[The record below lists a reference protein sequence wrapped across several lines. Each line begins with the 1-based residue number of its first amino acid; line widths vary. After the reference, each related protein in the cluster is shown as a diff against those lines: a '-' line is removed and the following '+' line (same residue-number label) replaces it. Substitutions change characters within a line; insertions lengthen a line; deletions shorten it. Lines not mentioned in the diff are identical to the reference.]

1 MSKISKTIALVLLT
15 VMTVSL
21 VPESVLAKEGVQA
34 EADKAYISKE
44 EEHAETSATEEPKEK
59 PSENTDKE
67 PEETPAETTKE
78 EPEKTPEETRDEEPA
93 EKPAEE
99 PAEKPAEEPSD
110 NNQKTHSRNSTE
122 NPADDGNSEEPKQ
135 EPETTQPAD
144 SIPVVE
150 GTWDET
156 DGKKIFLD
164 NSGKRVTG
172 FCKIS
177 DKIYF
182 FDEEGI
188 MKTGWITMTDGTRRY
203 FGADGAGL
211 VDCWKTIGKVKYH
224 FDENGIMA
232 TGLKNISGKI
242 YFFDSKGKIKKGW
255 VTTGGKKYYFDKNG
269 VAYTNRWLTKKKK
282 KYHFDSEGV
291 MAKGLTRIG
300 SSLYF
305 FNSKGQM
312 KKGWVTTGGKKYYFD
327 KKGKAYVNR
336 WLTKKKKKYHFDS
349 EGVMAKGL
357 TTIGSSLY
365 FFNSKGQMKKGW
377 VTTGGKKYYFDKKG
391 KAYVSR
397 WLTYKKKKYYFN
409 SEGVMST
416 GSVVIG
422 GQTYNFDS
430 NGKLK
435 TGWITI
441 NGIRYYADKNGKICV
456 NQWITYNK
464 HKYYLGEDGV
474 AVTGMQIIGSHIY
487 YFDSTGMMKTGW
499 ITIDGERYYFSS
511 SGAAFVGWHLINNER
526 YYFGEDGKMYHDTF
540 VDGFILGPDG
550 RVINY
555 AYEYDEEEDNDEAW
569 LMNHVI
575 DVGQMTANGVT
586 SSFGEISAHVLGYP
600 DPSYKSGLVVVS
612 GWTYVQYYDWS
623 EKKFHILK
631 AEDFDLNK
639 LKNGDYNTDFVALC
653 NLPGEKITLT
663 VNPSDEF
670 CDFLGWSR
678 KTSDDDKTYDA
689 GRIFSTNKT
698 ITVTVAEDEGYY
710 AHCNSPWTGCYFD
723 HTYRNGRVNGCPGY
737 RTFKI
742 HHLRG
747 RRSENGGW
755 TIDTESHRLVARI
768 AYYHPI
774 FFQYGTAAITHGE
787 CYGFFM
793 RDENAKYPTEDVYV
807 TILEDEYGRKPNDV
821 SYIHT
826 WIYDLNENG
835 GSDTFALMD
844 ANGKIIN
851 KIESIG
857 NGYYRHVNPL
867 TGETVDEFYDPERY
881 ERLQR

>member
-1 MSKISKTIALVLLT
+1 
-15 VMTVSL
+15 MTVSL

-34 EADKAYISKE
+34 ETDKAYISKEE

-59 PSENTDKE
+59 PSENADKE

-78 EPEKTPEETRDEEPA
+78 EPEKTPEETPAETRDEEPA

-110 NNQKTHSRNSTE
+110 NNQKTHSRNSTG

-135 EPETTQPAD
+135 EPETMQPAD

-269 VAYTNRWLTKKKK
+269 VAYTNRWLTKRKK

-349 EGVMAKGL
+349 EGVMTKGL
-357 TTIGSSLY
+357 TTIGNSLY

-397 WLTYKKKKYYFN
+397 WLTYKKKKFYFN

-464 HKYYLGEDGV
+464 HKYYLGEDGI

-499 ITIDGERYYFSS
+499 IMIDGERYYFSS

-526 YYFGEDGKMYHDTF
+526 YYFGEDGKMYHDTI

-555 AYEYDEEEDNDEAW
+555 AYEYEEDHDEDW

-575 DVGQMTANGVT
+575 DVGKMTANGVT

-600 DPSYKSGLVVVS
+600 DPSYKSGKVVVS

-689 GRIFSTNKT
+689 GRIFSTDKT

-710 AHCNSPWTGCYFD
+710 AHCNSPWTGCCVDFRID
-723 HTYRNGRVNGCPGY
+723 NGSK
-737 RTFKI
+737 RTCI
-742 HHLRG
+742 VHHVFC
-747 RRSENGGW
+747 RRSEDNGRWTLDHESRKFVSKVACYYGDSSAALCHYSGRFLYNGGL
-755 TIDTESHRLVARI
+755 SSKN
-768 AYYHPI
+768 Y
-774 FFQYGTAAITHGE
+774 
-787 CYGFFM
+787 YGFFM
-793 RDENAKYPTEDVYV
+793 RDENTKLSTKDIYV
-807 TILEDEYGRKPNDV
+807 TNVKDERGRETGAIN
-821 SYIHT
+821 YIHT
-826 WIYDLNENG
+826 WIYVQNENG
-835 GSDTFALMD
+835 VQCTLALKD
-844 ANGKIIN
+844 ADGKIIYEIWHLE
-851 KIESIG
+851 KE
-857 NGYYRHVNPL
+857 YFRHVNPI
-867 TGETVDEFYDPERY
+867 TGEWLDEYYDPELY
-881 ERLQR
+881 AYLFS